1 MFLITDDFIAR
12 YVLSNQLKQTTE
24 LGIVVSSVISFP
36 DFILKKSNLWH
47 AEKRTK
53 FNAQR

>member
-1 MFLITDDFIAR
+1 MFLMTDDFITR

-24 LGIVVSSVISFP
+24 LRIVVSSVISFP

-47 AEKRTK
+47 AEKGSK